1 MSSSNLW
8 SVIFIVFFLVV
19 VSTVSL
25 ELGLTTTVIDM
36 PSSPQTPGRGGIL
49 DSLTAV
55 VTWTFNTIAS
65 FIQLLTFQADL
76 PPIINTLIML
86 PLSFGLLYLIVVIV
100 RGGAG

>member
-1 MSSSNLW
+1 MFSSNLW
-8 SVIFIVFFLVV
+8 SVIFIVFFLVL
-19 VSTVSL
+19 VSTISV
-25 ELGLTTTVIDM
+25 ELGLTTTVIDK
-36 PSSPQTPGRGGIL
+36 PASPQTPGGGIL
-49 DSLTAV
+49 DSLTAI
-55 VTWTFNTIAS
+55 VTWTFNTIGS

>member
-1 MSSSNLW
+1 MFSSNVW
-8 SVIFIVFFLVV
+8 TVIFIVFFLVL
-19 VSTVSL
+19 VSTIAT
-25 ELGLTTTVIDM
+25 ELGLTATVIDK
-36 PSSPQTPGRGGIL
+36 PATPRTPGGGIL
-49 DSLTAV
+49 DSLTAI